1 MVSGAKAR
9 DSSAQRPP
17 TGLLALATRAR
28 SADGEDVL
36 VSGIGQALRG
46 LAQRLGGTRLG
57 VLAIGRIVSPLQ
69 RQLYRRTG
77 GRLSLTGRAPVLL
90 LTTTGRR
97 TGKARTVPLLYLC
110 DDDHLVICNVNP
122 GFERTNPWV
131 LNLRAQPHARVQIG
145 HGVTSM
151 TARPA
156 SDDELDRYWPQLTK
170 VWPAYQ
176 AFYDN
181 GGKRSVFVLEPDP
194 RAHAPGEDEPENRAG
209 PPAACLRR

>member
-1 MVSGAKAR
+1 VPDLQANCIAAWVASECPLLGDRALQERFRLGRPGAGGFPRAMAR
-9 DSSAQRPP
+9 DSSAQRPSA
-17 TGLLALATRAR
+17 GLLALATQGRPAE
-28 SADGEDVL
+28 GEDVS

-97 TGKARTVPLLYLC
+97 TGKARTIPLLYLR
-110 DDDHLVICNVNP
+110 DGARLVICNVNP
-122 GFERTNPWV
+122 GFERPNPWV
-131 LNLRAQPHARVQIG
+131 VNLRAQPHAQAQIG
-145 HGVTSM
+145 RSTTSM

-156 SDDELDRYWPQLTK
+156 SDDELDRY
-170 VWPAYQ
+170 
-176 AFYDN
+176 
-181 GGKRSVFVLEPDP
+181 
-194 RAHAPGEDEPENRAG
+194 
-209 PPAACLRR
+209 

>member
-1 MVSGAKAR
+1 VPVG
-9 DSSAQRPP
+9 
-17 TGLLALATRAR
+17 
-28 SADGEDVL
+28 
-36 VSGIGQALRG
+36 GIGGALRG

-57 VLAIGRIVSPLQ
+57 VLAIGRIISPLQ

-97 TGKARTVPLLYLC
+97 TGKARTVPLLYLR
-110 DDDHLVICNVNP
+110 DGDRLVICNVNP
-122 GFERTNPWV
+122 GFERPNPWV
-131 LNLRAQPHARVQIG
+131 LNLRAQPHAQVQIG
-145 HGVTSM
+145 RRTASM

-176 AFYDN
+176 AFYHN
-181 GGKRSVFVLEPDP
+181 GGKRSVFVLEPD
-194 RAHAPGEDEPENRAG
+194 G
-209 PPAACLRR
+209 PPSTCPGATTSPGTEPVRRQRACGSAGDLEDRHSRNSATAS

>member
-1 MVSGAKAR
+1 
-9 DSSAQRPP
+9 
-17 TGLLALATRAR
+17 
-28 SADGEDVL
+28 VL
-36 VSGIGQALRG
+36 VSGIGHAPQG
-46 LAQRLGGTRLG
+46 LAQRLGSTRLG

-97 TGKARTVPLLYLC
+97 TGKARTVPLLYLR
-110 DDDHLVICNVNP
+110 DGERLVICNVNP

-131 LNLRAQPHARVQIG
+131 LNLRAQPHAQVQIG
-145 HGVTSM
+145 RGTTSM

-156 SDDELDRYWPQLTK
+156 SDDELDRYWPRLTK

-181 GGKRSVFVLEPDP
+181 GGKRSVFVLKPEVLAP
-194 RAHAPGEDEPENRAG
+194 RQRSSTPS
-209 PPAACLRR
+209 PAASRSRATVATPNRSQKPSEASP